1 MGGAGGLGQFLTRRQ
16 FGWDTQVGGIGGLGE
31 EETDRRA
38 AISILSMIFWLPSTC
53 AGRGEG
59 RGWRRRGRE
68 RGVRVLKRTFMITY
82 DTLGCCNLR
91 FLFLVKEKEGRG
103 AELRRAFL
111 RKYLTPFRFRSA
123 DSTVHVS
130 STMSQKHAPW
140 VGGEEAGRGWK
151 PRR

>member
-1 MGGAGGLGQFLTRRQ
+1 MDSVLCQIDER
-16 FGWDTQVGGIGGLGE
+16 WE
-31 EETDRRA
+31 EAVVKKKFRKERDR
-38 AISILSMIFWLPSTC
+38 
-53 AGRGEG
+53 G
-59 RGWRRRGRE
+59 RGRE
-68 RGVRVLKRTFMITY
+68 RKREGKGEEGGEREGRERRGEGMEEKRKRKKGVRLLKRTFMITY